1 MWVGVLGPAVVRD
14 PSDPE
19 RAIPLKAA
27 KHRALLA
34 ALALHPGRPV
44 SADVLVEALWGPDAP
59 ESAHATLHTYL
70 SVVRRTLEPEL
81 APRAA
86 SRFVTSSDAG
96 YQLQDVQLDS
106 VEFTERVSAVHAA
119 LGTLAQDIAPTA
131 GDPAAAA
138 SRLAELD
145 AALALWRGDPYADVV
160 GEDLVQAERSRLAEL
175 RVQAL
180 EDRATLLVAAGQ
192 SAVAVG
198 ELEALV
204 AEHPL
209 RERLWV
215 LLAVALNRVGRQ
227 ADALA
232 ALERLRKTL
241 DRDLGIQPSPAVRE
255 AQTAILRQQEGM
267 TAPAAATPSAPVD
280 LVVPDWPFV
289 GREAE
294 LQTLEELLR
303 TAGQGTPSFAAIV
316 GEPGAGKSRISS
328 ELGLRARAAGATVLV
343 GRCSPDE
350 DAPPLWPWRTALG
363 DPDLGADAP
372 DADHDAARFAVAERI
387 RTDLVARAE
396 QDPVVL
402 LLEDL
407 HWADASSLRVLR
419 HLAAHLDLARLLVLC
434 TWRRGSETANP
445 ALGEAAEALARR
457 HATHVELS
465 GLGTEAAFDV
475 LRAVAGDRV
484 DEAAAA
490 ATRERTEGNPFFLI
504 EYARLARDEGQP
516 LGELVGSTPRTV
528 SDVVRQRVRQLPEA
542 SRDALTAGA
551 VIGRVVDLELL
562 APALEV
568 PETTAL
574 DLLEPAMAIDLVQ
587 DLGADRFLFGH
598 ALVRD
603 TVYGELGPS
612 RRERMHATLATLL
625 EARPDAADRAAEIA
639 RHWAAAGSR
648 HVDKAWRS
656 AAAAGRAAMAVH
668 AGEESAAHFAS
679 ALSLLEQDPTGTRE
693 DRYELLVGYA
703 EACRWSTRMVE
714 MTAAADEAIAI
725 AADLGRPDL
734 LVAASEI
741 EYAGAVWQIRTY
753 GTVNEDVV
761 RAIRQALET
770 VGRDDSPIR
779 CRLLLGLAAELYY
792 AGMEHEID
800 ALVEEGIALARRL
813 GDTALLV
820 DALQSAYVSAWRRST
835 IHERVAM
842 AEESVRLAQ
851 EIGDERTAL
860 VGRFLLAAARCALG
874 EIDGLDDELLDVETE
889 ARSRRMYF
897 LEMAT
902 LGLEISW
909 AALRG
914 DMERHEVIAARLREL
929 DDVISMAHKSDGLVG
944 ALLIAPLWNDVEA
957 PTELVETYLG
967 IANVPVW
974 AAYVVLLL
982 RKGDPGTAR
991 EIWDGVEY
999 EVGRDS
1005 WYSEMN
1011 WALGAEIALAFGE
1024 TDIAAQVYERLLP
1037 WQGTMLI
1044 SGTGPC
1050 SGPIDAYLALAA
1062 AAVGEADLATTHAE
1076 AALELCETWDV
1087 PQVVEWFDDLR
1098 ERHGF

>member
-1 MWVGVLGPAVVRD
+1 MWVGVLGPALVRD

-34 ALALHPGRPV
+34 ALALHHGRPV
-44 SADVLVEALWGPDAP
+44 TADVLVEALWGPSAP
-59 ESAHATLHTYL
+59 ESAQATLHTYL
-70 SVVRRTLEPEL
+70 SVVRRTLEPDL

-86 SRFVTSSDAG
+86 SRFLPSSDAG
-96 YQLQDVQLDS
+96 YRLQDVQVDT
-106 VEFTERVSAVHAA
+106 VDFADRVSAVHAA
-119 LGTLAQDIAPTA
+119 LGALAQDLAPTA
-131 GDPAAAA
+131 TDPAAAA
-138 SRLAELD
+138 SLLADLD
-145 AALALWRGDPYADVV
+145 AALSLWRGEPYADVV

-180 EDRATLLVAAGQ
+180 EDRATLMVATGQ
-192 SAVAVG
+192 SAAAVG
-198 ELEALV
+198 DLEALV

-241 DRDLGIQPSPAVRE
+241 DRDLGIQPSPAVRDV
-255 AQTAILRQQEGM
+255 QTAILRQEEGM
-267 TAPAAATPSAPVD
+267 TAPAPPPPVD
-280 LVVPDWPFV
+280 LVVPDWPLV

-303 TAGQGTPSFAAIV
+303 AAAQGTPCFAAIV
-316 GEPGAGKSRISS
+316 GEPGAGKSRIVS

-372 DADHDAARFAVAERI
+372 AADHDAARFAVAERI
-387 RTDLVARAE
+387 RADLARRAE
-396 QDPVVL
+396 QETVVL

-419 HLAAHLDLARLLVLC
+419 HLSAHLDLARLLVLC

-445 ALGEAAEALARR
+445 ALGDAAEALARR
-457 HATHVELS
+457 HASHVELS
-465 GLGTEAAFDV
+465 GLGTEESYDI

-490 ATRERTEGNPFFLI
+490 ATHERTEGNPFFLI
-504 EYARLARDEGQP
+504 EYARLARDEGQL
-516 LGELVGSTPRTV
+516 LGDLVGSTPRTV

-551 VIGRVVDLELL
+551 VIGRVIDLELL

-574 DLLEPAMAIDLVQ
+574 DLLEPALAIDLVQ

-603 TVYGELGPS
+603 AVYGELGRS

-625 EARPDAADRAAEIA
+625 EDRPDASVRTAEIA

-648 HVDKAWRS
+648 HVGKAWR
-656 AAAAGRAAMAVH
+656 AAATAGRAAMSAH
-668 AGEESAAHFAS
+668 AAEESATHFGT
-679 ALSLLEQDPTGTRE
+679 ALELLDQDPAGTRE

-703 EACRWSTRMVE
+703 EACRWSTRLVE
-714 MTAAADEAIAI
+714 MMDAADEAIGI
-725 AADLGRPDL
+725 AAELTRPDL
-734 LVAASEI
+734 VVLASAVQT
-741 EYAGAVWQIRTY
+741 AGAVWPVRTY
-753 GTVNEDVV
+753 GQVNESVV
-761 RAIRQALET
+761 SAIRRALET
-770 VGRDDSPIR
+770 LPREDSEMR
-779 CRLLLGLAAELYY
+779 CRLLLGLASELYY
-792 AGMEHEID
+792 AGMEREID
-800 ALVEEGIALARRL
+800 ALVEEAVAIARRL
-813 GDTALLV
+813 GDPRLLV
-820 DALQSAYVSAWRRST
+820 DALQSGSVSRWRRDST
-835 IHERVAM
+835 HERAAM
-842 AEESVRLAQ
+842 TEESLGLAR
-851 EIGDERTAL
+851 EIGDERAAL
-860 VGRFLLAAARCALG
+860 LGRLLLATTRCSLG
-874 EIDGLDDELLDVETE
+874 QIDGLDEELLEIETE
-889 ARSRRMYF
+889 ARAHRMYF
-897 LEMAT
+897 AEMAT
-902 LGLEISW
+902 LGLEIAW
-909 AALRG
+909 ASLRG
-914 DMERHEVIAARLREL
+914 DMERHDAIASRLHEL

-957 PTELVETYLG
+957 PQELVETYLG

-974 AAYVVLLL
+974 TAYVVLML
-982 RKGDPGTAR
+982 RKGETQTAR
-991 EIWDGVEY
+991 EIWAGVEY
-999 EVGRDS
+999 DVGRDS
-1005 WYSEMN
+1005 WYAEMN
-1011 WALGAEIALAFGE
+1011 WALGAEVALALGD

-1037 WQGTMLI
+1037 WQGGCLI

-1050 SGPIDAYLALAA
+1050 AGPVDAYLALAA
-1062 AAVGEADLATTHAE
+1062 AAVGETALATSHAD
-1076 AALELCETWDV
+1076 AAAELCRTWQV
-1087 PQVVEWFDDLR
+1087 PQVAQWLDGLR
-1098 ERHGF
+1098 DRHGF

>member
-1 MWVGVLGPAVVRD
+1 MWVGALGPAVVRD

-19 RAIPLKAA
+19 RTIPLKAA

-34 ALALHPGRPV
+34 ALALHRGRPV

-70 SVVRRTLEPEL
+70 SVVRRTLEPDL

-96 YQLQDVQLDS
+96 YQLQDVQLDV
-106 VEFTERVSAVHAA
+106 VEFAERVSAVHAA
-119 LGTLAQDIAPTA
+119 LGSLAQDIAPTA

-145 AALALWRGDPYADVV
+145 AALALWRGEPYADVV

-180 EDRATLLVAAGQ
+180 EDRATLLVATGK

-255 AQTAILRQQEGM
+255 VQTAILRQQEDM
-267 TAPAAATPSAPVD
+267 TAPAASPPSAPVD
-280 LVVPDWPFV
+280 LVVPDWPLV

-294 LQTLEELLR
+294 LRTLEELLR
-303 TAGQGTPSFAAIV
+303 AAGQGTPSFAAIV
-316 GEPGAGKSRISS
+316 GEPGVGKSRISS

-350 DAPPLWPWRTALG
+350 DAPPLWPWRAALG
-363 DPDLGADAP
+363 DLGADAP
-372 DADHDAARFAVAERI
+372 AADHDAARFAVAEQI
-387 RTDLVARAE
+387 RTDLVRRAE
-396 QDPVVL
+396 QETVVL

-419 HLAAHLDLARLLVLC
+419 HLAAHLDIARLLVLC
-434 TWRRGSETANP
+434 TWRRGSESGNP

-465 GLGTEAAFDV
+465 GLGAEAAFDV

-562 APALEV
+562 APALDV

-603 TVYGELGPS
+603 TVYEELGPS

-625 EARPDAADRAAEIA
+625 EARPDASARTAEIA

-648 HVDKAWRS
+648 HVDRAWRS
-656 AAAAGRAAMAVH
+656 AAAAGRAAMAAH
-668 AGEESAAHFAS
+668 AGEESAAHYSS
-679 ALSLLEQDPTGTRE
+679 ALAMVEQDPAATVE
-693 DRYELLVGYA
+693 DRYGLLVGYA
-703 EACRWSTRMVE
+703 EACRWSTRLSE
-714 MTAAADEAIAI
+714 MMDAADEAIAI

-734 LVAASEI
+734 LVAASQI
-741 EYAGAVWQIRTY
+741 MIGGAVWPVRTY
-753 GTVNEDVV
+753 GTVNQGVI

-770 VGRDDSPIR
+770 VGRDDSETR
-779 CRLLLGLAAELYY
+779 CRLLLGLAGELYY
-792 AGMEHEID
+792 AGVEHEID
-800 ALVEEGIALARRL
+800 ALVEEAVALARRI
-813 GDTALLV
+813 GDPHLLV
-820 DALQSAYVSAWRRST
+820 DALQTGSVSQWRRAVIDSR
-835 IHERVAM
+835 IAM
-842 AEESVRLAQ
+842 AEESIPLAR
-851 EIGDERTAL
+851 EIGDERAVL
-860 VGRFLLAAARCALG
+860 LGRFLLATSRCALG
-874 EIDGLDDELLDVETE
+874 RMEGLDDELLEIETE

-897 LEMAT
+897 VEMAV
-902 LGLEISW
+902 LALEVSW
-909 AALRG
+909 AVMRG
-914 DMERHEVIAARLREL
+914 DLERHDVIAARLRDL
-929 DDVISMAHKSDGLVG
+929 DHVISMAHKSDGLIG
-944 ALLIAPLWNDVEA
+944 SLLIAPMWCDIEA
-957 PTELVETYLG
+957 PPELVERYLA

-974 AAYVVLLL
+974 PAYVVLMI
-982 RKGDPGTAR
+982 RNGDVEGAR
-991 EIWDGVEY
+991 ELWGTVDY
-999 EVGRDS
+999 ELGRDS
-1005 WYSEMN
+1005 WYAEMN
-1011 WALGAEIALAFGE
+1011 WALGAEVALALGE
-1024 TDIAAQVYERLLP
+1024 TDLAAQVYERLLP
-1037 WQGTMLI
+1037 LQGGCI
-1044 SGTGPC
+1044 IAGTGPC
-1050 SGPIDAYLALAA
+1050 SGPVDAYLALSA
-1062 AAVGEADLATTHAE
+1062 AAVGETELATSHADS
-1076 AALELCETWDV
+1076 ALALCRAWDV
-1087 PQVVEWFDDLR
+1087 PQVTQWLVDLR
-1098 ERHGF
+1098 ERHSF

>member
-1 MWVGVLGPAVVRD
+1 MVRD

-34 ALALHPGRPV
+34 ALALHRGRPV
-44 SADVLVEALWGPDAP
+44 SADVLVEALWGPEAP

-70 SVVRRTLEPEL
+70 SVVRRTLEPDL

-96 YQLQDVQLDS
+96 YQLQDVQLDT
-106 VEFTERVSAVHAA
+106 VELTERVSAVHAA
-119 LGTLAQDIAPTA
+119 LGSLAQDIAPTA

-145 AALALWRGDPYADVV
+145 AALALWRGEPYADVV

-180 EDRATLLVAAGQ
+180 EDRATLLVATGR
-192 SAVAVG
+192 SAAAVG

-267 TAPAAATPSAPVD
+267 TTPAAPTPSAPVD
-280 LVVPDWPFV
+280 LVVPDWPLV

-294 LQTLEELLR
+294 LRTLEELFR
-303 TAGQGTPSFAAIV
+303 AAGHGTPSFAAIV
-316 GEPGAGKSRISS
+316 GEPGAGKSRLGS

-350 DAPPLWPWRTALG
+350 DAPPLWPWRAALG
-363 DPDLGADAP
+363 DLGADAP
-372 DADHDAARFAVAERI
+372 AADHDAARFAVAESI
-387 RTDLVARAE
+387 RTDLVRRAE
-396 QDPVVL
+396 QETVVL

-419 HLAAHLDLARLLVLC
+419 HLSAHLDIARLLVLC
-434 TWRRGSETANP
+434 TWRRGSETTHQ

-457 HATHVELS
+457 HATHVELT
-465 GLGTEAAFDV
+465 GLGTEEAFDV
-475 LRAVAGDRV
+475 LHAVAGDRV

-490 ATRERTEGNPFFLI
+490 ATRERTKGNPFFLI
-504 EYARLARDEGQP
+504 EYARLARDEDQP
-516 LGELVGSTPRTV
+516 LGELVGSTPRSV

-568 PETTAL
+568 PEATAL
-574 DLLEPAMAIDLVQ
+574 DLLEPAMEIDLVQ

-603 TVYGELGPS
+603 TVYEELGPS

-625 EARPDAADRAAEIA
+625 EARPDASARTAEIA
-639 RHWAAAGSR
+639 RHWAAAGNR

-656 AAAAGRAAMAVH
+656 AAAAGRSAMSAHAA
-668 AGEESAAHFAS
+668 EESATHFEA
-679 ALSLLEQDPTGTRE
+679 ALHLLEQDPAGTRE

-703 EACRWSTRMVE
+703 EACRWSTRLVE
-714 MTAAADEAIAI
+714 MMDAADEAIAI
-725 AADLGRPDL
+725 AAELTRPDL
-734 LVAASEI
+734 VVLASAVQN
-741 EYAGAVWQIRTY
+741 AGAVWPVRTY
-753 GTVNEDVV
+753 GQVNESVV
-761 RAIRQALET
+761 AAVRQALET
-770 VGRDDSPIR
+770 LPREDSEMR
-779 CRLLLGLAAELYY
+779 CRLLLGLASELYY
-792 AGMEHEID
+792 AGVEHEID
-800 ALVEEGIALARRL
+800 ALVEEAVAIARRL
-813 GDTALLV
+813 GDPRLLV
-820 DALQSAYVSAWRRST
+820 DALQSGSVSRWRRDST
-835 IHERVAM
+835 HDRAAM
-842 AEESVRLAQ
+842 TEESLVLAR
-851 EIGDERTAL
+851 EIGDERAAL
-860 VGRFLLAAARCALG
+860 LGRLLLATTRCSLG
-874 EIDGLDDELLDVETE
+874 RIDGLDDELLEIEAE
-889 ARSRRMYF
+889 ARAHRMYF
-897 LEMAT
+897 VEMAT
-902 LGLEISW
+902 LGLEIAW
-909 AALRG
+909 ASLRG
-914 DMERHEVIAARLREL
+914 DMARHDVIASRLHEL

-957 PTELVETYLG
+957 PQELVETYLG

-974 AAYVVLLL
+974 TAYVVLML
-982 RKGDPGTAR
+982 RKGEPQAAR
-991 EIWDGVEY
+991 EIWAGIEY
-999 EVGRDS
+999 DVGRES
-1005 WYSEMN
+1005 WYAEMN
-1011 WALGAEIALAFGE
+1011 WALGAEVALALGE

-1037 WQGTMLI
+1037 WQGGCLI

-1050 SGPIDAYLALAA
+1050 AGPVDAYLALAA
-1062 AAVGEADLATTHAE
+1062 AAVGETALATAHADT
-1076 AALELCETWDV
+1076 AAELCRTWQV
-1087 PQVVEWFDDLR
+1087 PQVARWLDDLR
-1098 ERHGF
+1098 DRHGF